1 MPQVGFELKDR
12 TVTLIVLEFLQ
23 ISIWYSMALQRYRH
37 LHQLVSAEAEL
48 SGSID

>member
-1 MPQVGFELKDR
+1 MPQVGFELKDK

-23 ISIWYSMALQRYRH
+23 ISIWYSMALQRH